1 MVYLIDGV
9 VIYDSLNGTLRR
21 TGEKMGDAVTLT
33 TIANK
38 ILLHLVQHH
47 GQLVTRDMLFDEIW
61 EKEGIAS
68 SSNTLTQY
76 ISLLR
81 KIFAHYLGNK
91 EVIVTV
97 PRSGYYF
104 SKENSVTLN
113 TVVHHWWSYLPKV
126 IVAFVVLSLVFF
138 GMFLFSTSP
147 AKVTPRKIGVL
158 KGCPVYDISGIKND
172 VADASNFDVA
182 RKALEMN
189 NQICTETT
197 AFYIYAQETLH
208 LHKRARI
215 MFSRCIEWHDDR
227 GTCQNIY
234 YYTWIR

>member
-9 VIYDSLNGTLRR
+9 VIYDALNGTLRR
-21 TGEKMGDAVTLT
+21 TSEKIADAINLT

-38 ILLHLVQHH
+38 ILWHLLLHH
-47 GQLVTRDMLFDEIW
+47 GQLVTRDTLFDEIW
-61 EKEGIAS
+61 EKEGIVS

-81 KIFAHYLGNK
+81 KTFSRYLENK

-104 SKENSVTLN
+104 SKAVTVTVKTEVPRWRPSLKN
-113 TVVHHWWSYLPKV
+113 TVAFFV
-126 IVAFVVLSLVFF
+126 ILSL
-138 GMFLFSTSP
+138 LFSGIIFITSRP
-147 AKVTPRKIGVL
+147 ATVSPRKIGEL
-158 KGCPVYDISGIKND
+158 KGCPVYDISGVKSD
-172 VADASNFDVA
+172 VADASSLEVA
-182 RKALEMN
+182 IKALEMN

-197 AFYIYAQETLH
+197 AFYIYAQEALH
-208 LHKRARI
+208 LHKPARI
-215 MFSRCIEWHDDR
+215 MFSRCIEWHDAR
-227 GTCQNIY
+227 NTCQNIY

>member
-1 MVYLIDGV
+1 MIYLIDGV
-9 VIYDSLNGTLRR
+9 VVYDPLNGTLRR
-21 TGEKMGDAVTLT
+21 KGGKVGDAVTLT

-38 ILLHLVQHH
+38 ILSHLVQHH
-47 GQLVTRDMLFDEIW
+47 GQLVTRDTLFDDIW

-81 KIFAHYLGNK
+81 KTFAHFLEDK

-97 PRSGYYF
+97 PRSGYCF
-104 SKENSVTLN
+104 SKEISVTEIT
-113 TVVHHWWSYLPKV
+113 TVYHRRSYLPKA
-126 IVAFVVLSLVFF
+126 IVAIVVLSLIFS
-138 GMFLFSTSP
+138 GLFLFSTSP
-147 AKVTPRKIGVL
+147 AKVTPRKIGEL
-158 KGCPVYDISGIKND
+158 KGCPVYDISGVKSD
-172 VADASNFDVA
+172 VADASSFEVA

-208 LHKRARI
+208 LHKPARV
-215 MFSRCIEWHDDR
+215 MFTRCIEWDDGR
-227 GTCQNIY
+227 DTCQNIY